1 MNITRLFAIIL
12 AAAGVACTVPTDPA
26 NPTSPGGPASA
37 TNNGTAPKILA
48 GSLLHYSDLH
58 SRNTYTFKPDGKF
71 LFDYVHHGSGDRG
84 GRDGGYRYRTTA
96 PGKARVDF
104 DDGDFMLMEFDSPL
118 SGTCVFDGD
127 VRRYGFTHTRADGEE
142 PPSDHPD

>member
-1 MNITRLFAIIL
+1 MNTNRLLALVL
-12 AAAGVACTVPTDPA
+12 AAAGVACTAPTEPA
-26 NPTSPGGPASA
+26 TPASPAAPASA
-37 TNNGTAPKILA
+37 SAADNGMAPKILA
-48 GSLLHYSDLH
+48 GSQLHYSDLH

-84 GRDGGYRYRTTA
+84 GRDGGYRYRITA

-127 VRRYGFTHTRADGEE
+127 VRRYGFTITRPDGE
-142 PPSDHPD
+142 